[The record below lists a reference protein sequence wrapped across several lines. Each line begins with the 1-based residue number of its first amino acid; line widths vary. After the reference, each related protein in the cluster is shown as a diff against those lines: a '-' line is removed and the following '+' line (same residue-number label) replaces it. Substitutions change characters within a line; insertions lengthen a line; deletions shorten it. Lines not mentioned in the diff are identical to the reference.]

1 MHRAPTREDGRDDY
15 VPDAA
20 NWARLSAADAG
31 FDGARLDA
39 AVEFALA
46 YDSPWPRRLY
56 YADGRYVG
64 NVEWNET
71 GPWSEIVGPVLPR
84 GGPAGVVL
92 KGGRV
97 LAEWGDTVRP
107 DMTFSVAKSYLAV
120 LAGLAV
126 ADGCIADVD
135 EPVGATV
142 QGPWFASQ
150 HNARVTWRHLLQQS
164 SEWQGE
170 LWGKSDQVDHNR
182 QTGAGADQSRKGQRR
197 EPMAAGTY
205 FEYNDVRVNLL
216 AFCLLQR
223 FGRPLPDVL
232 RERVMDPIG
241 ASRTWEWHGYS
252 TSWTEVGGRR
262 VQSVAGGGHWGGGMV
277 IGARDHARLGLLMA
291 RGGRWGERQVLPE
304 SWVRETF
311 SPSPTN
317 PGYGY
322 LWWLNA
328 SAARRPA
335 ASPSSVFAVGA
346 GNHMIWIDPDHDL
359 VAVLRWIDG
368 AAVAGFMA
376 RLMAATK

>member
-1 MHRAPTREDGRDDY
+1 
-15 VPDAA
+15 
-20 NWARLSAADAG
+20 
-31 FDGARLDA
+31 
-39 AVEFALA
+39 
-46 YDSPWPRRLY
+46 
-56 YADGRYVG
+56 
-64 NVEWNET
+64 
-71 GPWSEIVGPVLPR
+71 
-84 GGPAGVVL
+84 
-92 KGGRV
+92 
-97 LAEWGDTVRP
+97 
-107 DMTFSVAKSYLAV
+107 V

-126 ADGCIADVD
+126 ADGLIADVD
-135 EPVGATV
+135 EPVGVTV
-142 QGPWFASQ
+142 KGPLFASQ
-150 HNARVTWRHLLQQS
+150 HNRRITWRHLLQQS

-170 LWGKSDQVDHNR
+170 LWRKPDQVDHNR
-182 QTGAGADQSRKGQRR
+182 QTGVGADQSRKGQRR
-197 EPMAAGTY
+197 ELMAPGTH

-252 TSWTEVGGRR
+252 TSWTEVDGRR

-277 IGARDHARLGLLMA
+277 IGARDHAGLGLLMA
-291 RGGRWGERQVLPE
+291 RGGGWGERQVLPE
-304 SWVRETF
+304 SWVGEPF
-311 SPSPTN
+311 SPPPTT

-359 VAVLRWIDG
+359 VTVLRWIDG
-368 AAVAGFMA
+368 AAIGGALGPPVGGNQITSPTLCRGAPESSNPSPTSPLSA
-376 RLMAATK
+376 VTPTP